1 VKLPYDSPQYCYS
14 PFSLHVSKEIL
25 HKADTTHC
33 DLEGVETTS
42 CILDSSQGL
51 LMGKIIVV
59 LLVLIA
65 LYFKI
70 SGGDV
75 KHEAQKEEPST
86 QLTNQELQDAKDF
99 AQALIQRDYTCD
111 KVTTFSNANFS
122 GRIDVWCDDQYQYE
136 ITKPGGRWQVVA
148 K

>member
-1 VKLPYDSPQYCYS
+1 
-14 PFSLHVSKEIL
+14 
-25 HKADTTHC
+25 
-33 DLEGVETTS
+33 
-42 CILDSSQGL
+42 
-51 LMGKIIVV
+51 MGRIIAVI
-59 LLVLIA
+59 LVLITLFIKLA
-65 LYFKI
+65 
-70 SGGDV
+70 GDDS
-75 KHEAQKEEPST
+75 KHEAQAEEPST
-86 QLTNQELQDAKDF
+86 QLTDQELQDAKDF

>member
-1 VKLPYDSPQYCYS
+1 
-14 PFSLHVSKEIL
+14 
-25 HKADTTHC
+25 
-33 DLEGVETTS
+33 
-42 CILDSSQGL
+42 
-51 LMGKIIVV
+51 MGKIIVV
-59 LLVLIA
+59 FLVLIA

-75 KHEAQKEEPST
+75 KHEAQAEEPST
-86 QLTNQELQDAKDF
+86 QLTDQELQDAKDF

-111 KVTTFSNANFS
+111 KVSTFSNANFS